1 LKKGVDKQP
10 HPCYNK
16 DTKNETQ
23 NKQKEVIK
31 MFNIFKRK
39 ENKKY
44 VITAHGITHVA
55 YTEEEKWDILAM
67 VGYDAQ
73 VIETK

>member
-1 LKKGVDKQP
+1 
-10 HPCYNK
+10 
-16 DTKNETQ
+16 
-23 NKQKEVIK
+23 
-31 MFNIFKRK
+31 MFKIFKRK

-44 VITAHGITHVA
+44 IITAHGITHVA